1 MKKVW
6 SRQNKIM
13 SYLYD
18 TSIHL
23 TRHILLLKFMWIFFR
38 SIYDCS
44 FTIFITLF
52 LLYTWYIIQK
62 FWTSEQWHPPITDL
76 PYHHLFYPLSSPLI
90 HLFGIPLHFW
100 FGIHRILIFS
110 FSVQICSRNCDII
123 IWTFQYRWRQKKCER
138 RKFAVLR

>member
-1 MKKVW
+1 
-6 SRQNKIM
+6 M

-23 TRHILLLKFMWIFFR
+23 TRHNVILPLKFMWIFFR

-62 FWTSEQWHPPITDL
+62 CWTSEQRHPPITDL
-76 PYHHLFYPLSSPLI
+76 LYHHLFYPLSSPLI
-90 HLFGIPLHFW
+90 HLSGIPLHFW
-100 FGIHRILIFS
+100 FGIPRILIFS
-110 FSVQICSRNCDII
+110 FSVQICSRNYDII